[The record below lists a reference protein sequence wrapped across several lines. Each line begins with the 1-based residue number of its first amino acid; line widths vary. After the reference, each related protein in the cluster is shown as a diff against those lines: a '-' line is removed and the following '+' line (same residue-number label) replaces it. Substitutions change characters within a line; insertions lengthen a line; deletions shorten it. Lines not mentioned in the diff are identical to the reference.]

1 MKKILYAILS
11 ELYRSAV
18 LWTNMVVNKI
28 PIRLLR
34 MGTYRLLGMKIGKGT
49 EIDRRVELRNPKK
62 IAIGDHTLIG
72 WFVLLSGNGGLKI
85 GNNVNISSYA
95 KIETGSHSL
104 DTPDFHA
111 VFKETVIEDDV
122 WICTAAMILGGV
134 TIGRG
139 AVVAA
144 GGVVTKDIPPYTIV
158 GGVPAKPIGER
169 CKDLD
174 YTLKSNGFFR

>member
-1 MKKILYAILS
+1 MKKMIHAAFS
-11 ELYRSAV
+11 EMYKVAV
-18 LWTNMVVNKI
+18 LWTNMVINKI
-28 PIRLLR
+28 PIRAVR
-34 MGTYRLLGMKIGKGT
+34 MGTYRLLGMRIGKNT
-49 EIDRRVELRNPKK
+49 EIDRRVELRNPRM
-62 IAIGDHTLIG
+62 IEVGDHSLIG

-104 DTPDFHA
+104 TDSDFRA
-111 VFKETVIEDDV
+111 IFKETRIEDDV

-139 AVVAA
+139 AIVAA
-144 GGVVTKDIPPYTIV
+144 GAVVTKDVPPYTIV

-169 CKDLD
+169 CKNLD
-174 YTLKSNGFFR
+174 YKLKSNGFFR